1 MEKENA
7 DSGANLS
14 AILHAAVTSELK
26 SSPLFRELNEDE
38 FKKTAEVL
46 RPVYLKKGE
55 TVFNEGDEGGELF
68 ILYTGALTAFG
79 RQSDGNQRWLFDIKQ
94 RGEFFGEMSIIAHE
108 PRSATISAVEDSS
121 VMALRE
127 VDFFRI
133 ISRQPLTGFKI
144 LKSISI
150 VQNQW
155 LDQSSKSYNDLIRW
169 GETARRRAITDEM
182 TGLYNRR
189 FLAESMKER
198 FSNSSMNFRTMSLLM
213 LDLDKIH
220 GINDRYGFK
229 AGDLV
234 IIAAAEALRSCLR
247 PGDIPARLSGDEF
260 AVLLPDTNKKDAAK
274 VAERIREKIAGCQIE
289 VPEKSV
295 PEKNVVIGTQTSIG
309 ISIAPLHAATVDDF
323 VNTSDSALRK
333 AKERGRNR
341 VEVYGEIAENKCVF
355 CLMRINALPTAHDTC
370 S

>member
-1 MEKENA
+1 MKNENE
-7 DSGANLS
+7 DSGAKLS
-14 AILHAAVTSELK
+14 TILHTAVTSDLK
-26 SSPLFRELNEDE
+26 NSPLFRDLNEEE
-38 FKKTAEVL
+38 FKTAADVL
-46 RPVYLKKGE
+46 KPVFLKKGE
-55 TVFNEGDEGGELF
+55 TVFNEGDEGEELF
-68 ILYTGALTAFG
+68 ILYSGALTAFG

-121 VMALRE
+121 VMALKE

-133 ISRQPLTGFKI
+133 ISLQPLTGFKI

-155 LDQSSKSYNDLIRW
+155 LNQSSKSYNDLIRW
-169 GETARRRAITDEM
+169 GQTARRRAITDEM

-189 FLAESMKER
+189 FLEDSMKER
-198 FSNSSMNFRTMSLLM
+198 FSNSSMNFRTISLLM
-213 LDLDKIH
+213 MDLDKIH

-234 IIAAAEALRSCLR
+234 IIAAAEAIRSCLR

-260 AVLLPDTNKKDAAK
+260 AVLLPDTEIKDAAK
-274 VAERIREKIAGCQIE
+274 VAERIREKVAGSQIE
-289 VPEKSV
+289 VPEKPGSD
-295 PEKNVVIGTQTSIG
+295 KNVIIGTQTSIG
-309 ISIAPLHAATVDDF
+309 IAIAPLHAATVEDL

-333 AKERGRNR
+333 AKEMGRNR
-341 VEVYGEIAENKCVF
+341 VEVYEKNSK
-355 CLMRINALPTAHDTC
+355 
-370 S
+370 